1 MNVTKEDF
9 EYMKNCLISDIIA
22 ILVEERGKDISQ
34 AFDMLYNSDTLQKL
48 ETPRSGLFF
57 QSPRYVLS
65 YLDSETEQARQI
77 GDYGGNT

>member
-65 YLDSETEQARQI
+65 YLDSETEHARQI
-77 GDYGGNT
+77 EDYGGNT

>member
-9 EYMKNCLISDIIA
+9 EYMKNCLIRDILA

-34 AFDMLYNSDTLQKL
+34 AFDMLYNSDTFQKL
-48 ETPRSGLFF
+48 GTPKSGLFF

-65 YLDSETEQARQI
+65 YLDAETNEAK
-77 GDYGGNT
+77 